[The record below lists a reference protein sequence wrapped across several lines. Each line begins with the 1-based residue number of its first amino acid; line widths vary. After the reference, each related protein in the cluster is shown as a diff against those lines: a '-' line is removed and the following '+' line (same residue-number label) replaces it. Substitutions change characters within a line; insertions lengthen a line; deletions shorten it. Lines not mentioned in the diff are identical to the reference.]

1 MPEAT
6 DKVVADDNVAV
17 ILLLLIG
24 RLANVVTVL
33 TPISLFMVFLSAAAI
48 KPLVDSLATAYV
60 VLGGVAQV
68 PSPRMKL
75 DVLPLSCLN
84 KPLAVVEANPYV
96 VLVGTTHVPS
106 PRKKE
111 ACLPAAGAG
120 TKPAFPA
127 VEEVAAPHIGI
138 CGVGIR
144 PRDVHVH
151 LATTVKSNGIV
162 LAIGRVSNLNKT

>member
-1 MPEAT
+1 MKAAEGTHLIISSSPICIPDCT
-6 DKVVADDNVAV
+6 DRVVAADNVAV

-106 PRKKE
+106 PRRKD

-120 TKPAFPA
+120 TNPAAPA
-127 VEEVAAPHIGI
+127 AEAVAAFI
-138 CGVGIR
+138 
-144 PRDVHVH
+144 
-151 LATTVKSNGIV
+151 LA
-162 LAIGRVSNLNKT
+162 